1 MMEKTWIEVEID
13 ESLAV
18 LRKKLEAIN
27 KVDGEDMS
35 REDVNEMNDVYDTL
49 EKVWCLKQK
58 MARKA

>member
-35 REDVNEMNDVYDTL
+35 REDVNEMNDVYDTI

-58 MARKA
+58 MAKKA